1 MQWKETLQIPN
12 HVAQKRNLGKG
23 EGQRDGSLRM
33 IAVVKS
39 YDCDSFAGLAWWM
52 EGTDS

>member
-12 HVAQKRNLGKG
+12 HVAQKRNSGIG
-23 EGQRDGSLRM
+23 EGQRDGLLGM

-39 YDCDSFAGLAWWM
+39 YDCDSISGLAW
-52 EGTDS
+52 